1 MTDIDALLE
10 TIAGRQLNIE
20 TLETRNSDSLDFHEV
35 SVWGLRAALL
45 CAFEAGRSES
55 KTKKRFVE
63 TGKVG
68 TCYQA
73 TIEANYNDLVEI
85 WGQPSKG
92 DNYKTEAEWVIRLP
106 DEKVATIYNYK
117 NSRAYADQY
126 PEITS
131 VHEWNIGGHSAEVV
145 DKLLGMMIG
154 RTKLVYRAER
164 ANHKS

>member
-10 TIAGRQLNIE
+10 TIAKQLLDIE
-20 TLETRNSDSLDFHEV
+20 TLKTRNSDSLDFHEV
-35 SVWGLRAALL
+35 SVWSLRTALL
-45 CAFEAGRSES
+45 CAFEAGRSEG

-63 TGKVG
+63 TGKAG

-73 TIEANYNDLVEI
+73 TIESNYNDLVEI

-106 DEKVATIYNYK
+106 NGKVATIYNYK

-154 RTKLVYRAER
+154 RAKLVYRAER
-164 ANHKS
+164 TSHKG

>member
-1 MTDIDALLE
+1 MTDTDALLE
-10 TIAGRQLNIE
+10 TIAKQQLDIE
-20 TLETRNSDSLDFHEV
+20 TLKTRNSDSLDFHEV
-35 SVWGLRAALL
+35 SVWSLRSALL
-45 CAFEAGRSES
+45 CVFEAGRSEG

-63 TGKVG
+63 TGKAG

-106 DEKVATIYNYK
+106 NEKVATIYNYK

-154 RTKLVYRAER
+154 RAKLVYRAER
-164 ANHKS
+164 ASHKG